1 MTLSDTPRATRAHA
15 ALTMLAHARTLL
27 GDQLDRAVNASLGD
41 ATVERIERL
50 RIRLGDGGVDPFG
63 LDPDTARYVL
73 VAAQRLYRDYFRTE
87 VHGLANVPEGRVLLV
102 SNHSGQI
109 PLDGMSI
116 ACALLLDHDPPRIAR
131 TMVEKWTATLPFV
144 SQLFPRLGQV
154 VGVPENCLRLLE
166 MEEAILVFPE
176 GSRGISKPFSQRYK
190 LQEFG
195 LGFMRL
201 ALESGAP
208 IVPVAVLGAEEQY
221 ISVANVTSLARVLGM
236 PAFPVVPQLLL
247 PGGFMPLPVRHRI
260 HFGEPMHF
268 TGDPDDEDAVI
279 EEKVARVRSTIQ
291 SMVNRGLKERRG
303 IFR

>member
-73 VAAQRLYRDYFRTE
+73 VAAQRLYRDYFRAE

-116 ACALLLDHDPPRIAR
+116 ACAMLLDHDPPRIVR

-176 GSRGISKPFSQRYK
+176 GSRGISKPFSKRYK

-221 ISVANVTSLARVLGM
+221 ISVANVRSLARVFGM

-279 EEKVARVRSTIQ
+279 EEKVAAVRATVQ
-291 SMVNRGLKERRG
+291 SMINRALKERTSV
-303 IFR
+303 FF

>member
-73 VAAQRLYRDYFRTE
+73 VAAQRLYRDYFRAE

-116 ACALLLDHDPPRIAR
+116 ACAMLLDHDPPRIVR

-260 HFGEPMHF
+260 YFGEPMHV

-279 EEKVARVRSTIQ
+279 EEKVAAVRATVQ
-291 SMVNRGLKERRG
+291 SMINRALKERTSV
-303 IFR
+303 FF